1 MTTLDSSAPSAEP
14 VVVVRRAGVDDLD
27 AVWPLA
33 RDFATSFTPQREPF
47 EATFGALL
55 RLPDAL
61 LLVVERASD
70 VVGYLLAHRHP
81 TFLANAPVVWVEEV
95 AVDASVRGQ
104 GLGRLLMTAA
114 EWWAAESGAAYVSL
128 ASRRSGEFY
137 AALGYEDS
145 ATFYKKPA
153 PPR

>member
-1 MTTLDSSAPSAEP
+1 MSDAAATTI
-14 VVVVRRAGVDDLD
+14 VRRATADDLD

-33 RDFATSFTPQREPF
+33 RDFATSFTPRRESF
-47 EATFGALL
+47 EATFRALL
-55 RLPDAL
+55 TAPDAL
-61 LLVVERASD
+61 LLVVEGASG

-81 TFLANAPVVWVEEV
+81 TFLANAPVVWVEELM
-95 AVDASVRGQ
+95 VDASVRGQ

-114 EWWAAESGAAYVSL
+114 EAWAVESGAAYVSL
-128 ASRRSGEFY
+128 ASRRAGSFY
-137 AALGYEDS
+137 RALGYEDS